1 MFNAFMITLREGI
14 EAFLIVAITLAY
26 LRKTGREAPGRAVYL
41 GVGVAVIAS
50 YLASLLFAHAS
61 NQALWEGV
69 LALVTAVLVA
79 TFTVQVIRTSKHMRR
94 EIEGR
99 LERAATRSGG
109 WAFIGVFAFTVLMIT
124 REGMEAA
131 LLLSATYV
139 QTSTRPFF
147 FGGLLGLL
155 AASILAIL
163 WARYGERINLG
174 RFLQATA
181 IFLLVFVAQLL
192 VYGFHELTES
202 GLLPIDNGYWHLV
215 TEPYGPE
222 GTYGQWLTYSMI
234 LLPLAWLAWTLLNA
248 TGARSTCRTDTDRS
262 RSVRGPGPATATM
275 NSDRASEHRC

>member
-26 LRKTGREAPGRAVYL
+26 LRKTGRAALGRAVHL
-41 GVGVAVIAS
+41 GIGVALVAS
-50 YLASLLFAHAS
+50 YFASLLFAQAE

-69 LALVTAVLVA
+69 LALFTAVLVG
-79 TFTVQVIRTSKHMRR
+79 TFTVQVARTSKYMQR

-99 LERAATRSGG
+99 LEQAARAEGA
-109 WAFIGVFAFTVLMIT
+109 WAFLGVFAFTVLMIA

-139 QTSTRPFF
+139 QTATRPFF
-147 FGGLLGLL
+147 FGGVLGLL
-155 AASILAIL
+155 AASVLALL
-163 WARYGERINLG
+163 WVRLGHRINLG
-174 RFLQATA
+174 RFLQVTA
-181 IFLLVFVAQLL
+181 VFLLVFVVQLL

-222 GTYGQWLTYSMI
+222 GLYGQWLTYAMI
-234 LLPLAWLAWTLLNA
+234 LLPLSWLVWTSINPAQHTRALPF
-248 TGARSTCRTDTDRS
+248 SS
-262 RSVRGPGPATATM
+262 RP
-275 NSDRASEHRC
+275 

>member
-26 LRKTGREAPGRAVYL
+26 LRKTGREALGRAVYL
-41 GVGVAVIAS
+41 GIGVALVAS
-50 YLASLLFAHAS
+50 YLASLLFAQAD

-69 LALVTAVLVA
+69 LALVTAVLVG
-79 TFTVQVIRTSKHMRR
+79 TFTVQVIRTSKYMQR

-99 LERAATRSGG
+99 LEQAATGQG
-109 WAFIGVFAFTVLMIT
+109 AWAFIGVFAFTVLMIT

-131 LLLSATYV
+131 LLLSATFV

-147 FGGLLGLL
+147 FGGVLGLF
-155 AASILAIL
+155 AASILATL
-163 WARYGERINLG
+163 WVRLGHRVNLG
-174 RFLQATA
+174 RFLQVTS
-181 IFLLVFVAQLL
+181 IFLLVFVVQLL

-222 GTYGQWLTYSMI
+222 GTFGQWLTYSMI
-234 LLPLAWLAWTLLNA
+234 LLPLGWLAWTFFNA
-248 TGARSTCRTDTDRS
+248 GGARSTGRTGTDRAPS
-262 RSVRGPGPATATM
+262 AHLRAPRVAAL
-275 NSDRASEHRC
+275 NSDPASEHRC

>member
-26 LRKTGREAPGRAVYL
+26 LRKTERAALGRAVYL
-41 GVGVAVIAS
+41 GIGVALMAS
-50 YLASLLFAHAS
+50 YAASLLFARAN

-69 LALVTAVLVA
+69 LALVTAVLVG
-79 TFTVQVIRTSKHMRR
+79 TFTVQVLRTSKHLRR

-99 LERAATRSGG
+99 LERAVTRQGA
-109 WAFIGVFAFTVLMIT
+109 WAFIGVFAFTVLMIA

-131 LLLSATYV
+131 LLLSATFV

-155 AASILAIL
+155 AAAIVALL
-163 WARYGERINLG
+163 WSRLGPRLNLG
-174 RFLQATA
+174 RFLQVTA
-181 IFLLVFVAQLL
+181 VFLLVFVVQLL
-192 VYGFHELTES
+192 VYGVHELTES

-222 GTYGQWLTYSMI
+222 GVYGQWLTYSMI
-234 LLPLAWLAWTLLNA
+234 LLPLAWLGWTF
-248 TGARSTCRTDTDRS
+248 STQAAPDRKTKH
-262 RSVRGPGPATATM
+262 VGI
-275 NSDRASEHRC
+275 EH

>member
-26 LRKTGREAPGRAVYL
+26 LRKTGRQALGRAVYL
-41 GVGVAVIAS
+41 GCGVAVVAS
-50 YLASLLFAHAS
+50 YLASLLFARAN

-69 LALVTAVLVA
+69 LALVTAMLVG
-79 TFTVQVIRTSKHMRR
+79 TFTVQVIQTSKHIQR

-99 LERAATRSGG
+99 LERAATRQGA
-109 WAFIGVFAFTVLMIT
+109 WAFIGVFAFTVLMIS

-131 LLLSATYV
+131 LLLSATFV

-155 AASILAIL
+155 AASTLAML
-163 WARYGERINLG
+163 WVRFGQRINLG
-174 RFLQATA
+174 RFLQVTV
-181 IFLLVFVAQLL
+181 IFLLVFVVQLL

-202 GLLPIDNGYWHLV
+202 GLLPINNGYWHLV

-234 LLPLAWLAWTLLNA
+234 LLPLGWLAWTVLNA
-248 TGARSTCRTDTDRS
+248 NGGQSKGQTYKGR
-262 RSVRGPGPATATM
+262 
-275 NSDRASEHRC
+275 